1 MITHRTFS
9 VTHMVN
15 TGPRGLEKRKELRRQ
30 AEAFIAEDL
39 SSEEV
44 LCITESGDEYAS
56 SITVWYRETPSLH
69 AAHS

>member
-15 TGPRGLEKRKELRRQ
+15 TGQRGLEKRKELRCQ
-30 AEAFIAEDL
+30 AEAFIAEEL
-39 SSEEV
+39 NSEEV

-56 SITVWYRETPSLH
+56 SVTVWYRKANS
-69 AAHS
+69 